1 MAMNDNRVKSINGI
15 RSRASLLT
23 ILKDLQKNNRIS
35 FCSSNY
41 RCGYAGCSS
50 EQFFAP
56 FYLQFLNGNAWVIFS
71 TNSIRTDRMCIQ
83 QWNAEHIKKINPSV
97 KKAFVVVPD
106 DVMNNDKERN
116 EVEKYN
122 SKIKAGEY
130 YSAIDAV
137 YYQNQFEKAVQ
148 KAIE

>member
-1 MAMNDNRVKSINGI
+1 MNDNRVKSINGI

-23 ILKDLQKNNRIS
+23 ILEDLQKDGRIS

-41 RCGYAGCSS
+41 RCGYSGCSM

-56 FYLQFLNGNAWVIFS
+56 FYLQFLSGDAWIVFS

-83 QWNAEHIKKINPSV
+83 RWNAEHIKRINTDV
-97 KKAFVVVPD
+97 KKAYVVVPD
-106 DVMNNDKERN
+106 DVQENLKERN

-122 SKIKAGEY
+122 SKIKTGEY

-137 YYQNQFEKAVQ
+137 YQQSQFEQMVQ
-148 KAIE
+148 KVIG

>member
-1 MAMNDNRVKSINGI
+1 MNDNRVKSINGI
-15 RSRASLLT
+15 RSRASLLA
-23 ILKDLQKNNRIS
+23 ILKTLQKDGRIS

-41 RCGYAGCSS
+41 RCGYNAANS

-56 FYLQFLNGNAWVIFS
+56 FYLQFLNGDAWVVFS

-83 QWNAEHIKKINPSV
+83 QWNAEHIKRINLNV

-106 DVMNNDKERN
+106 DVRDNIKERN

-122 SKIKAGEY
+122 SKIASGEY
-130 YSAIDAV
+130 YSAIDAIF
-137 YYQNQFEKAVQ
+137 YQNQFEKAVQ
-148 KAIE
+148 KALK